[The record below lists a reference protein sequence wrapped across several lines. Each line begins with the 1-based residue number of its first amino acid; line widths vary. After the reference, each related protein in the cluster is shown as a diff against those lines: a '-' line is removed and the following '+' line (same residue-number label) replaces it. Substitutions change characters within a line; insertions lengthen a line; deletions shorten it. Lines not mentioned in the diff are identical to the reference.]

1 MKRLAVVGH
10 SVIHP
15 RQYWLFEQ
23 LGQLNECDI
32 KVYAP
37 SWWHDEH
44 APERH
49 TNRNFELVPLDC
61 IGQSLYNF
69 RLRGLEAA
77 LTSYK
82 PDLIYLM
89 EEPHTKL
96 GYDIF
101 QIASEL
107 STPVAVFTWENTMRK
122 FGQPYDDIGIAVLAE
137 ARLVVAGN
145 QGAHDRVVA
154 LGVAPEHVAI
164 CPQTGIYTDWFQPL
178 ETPKTF
184 DIGYVGRMVPEKGLA
199 FIETAAR
206 ELNLKMRWV
215 GARGTYKPRY
225 GQWDSSWVLNYSS
238 LPAVYNSLKLFV
250 TFPYSLNGYQEQFNY
265 SIAEAMSC
273 GVPVITSDN
282 GSIPDAYSDATI
294 TILHEGMT
302 DHLKTAI
309 AYELENLDSGWGQLE
324 REWVEHHLSLDVIA
338 KQLYHCFE
346 AASLI

>member
-1 MKRLAVVGH
+1 MKRIAVVGH
-10 SVIHP
+10 SLVHP
-15 RQYWLFEQ
+15 RQYLLFDEI
-23 LGQLNECDI
+23 GDLNLAE
-32 KVYAP
+32 VLVLAP
-37 SWWHDEH
+37 QQWHDESVLDYYG
-44 APERH
+44 
-49 TNRNFELVPLDC
+49 TNFELRGLPAV
-61 IGQSLYNF
+61 GQTIYNF
-69 RLRGLEAA
+69 RLRGLSDA
-77 LTSYK
+77 LVKFK

-89 EEPHTKL
+89 EEPHT
-96 GYDIF
+96 IF
-101 QIASEL
+101 ARDVFHIATERGV
-107 STPVAVFTWENTMRK
+107 PFAVFTWENTMKK
-122 FGQPYDDIGIAVLAE
+122 FGNQYDEIGEAVLAE
-137 ARLVVAGN
+137 AKLVVAGN

-324 REWVEHHLSLDVIA
+324 REWVEHHLSLEAIA
-338 KQLYHCFE
+338 FRLMSCFKT
-346 AASLI
+346 ANLI